1 VLPIALTELLFP
13 RQRTEP
19 WLDRRGFATS
29 AAIFLLSSIWVW
41 WHWSHVG
48 VLQYGPGSYQVPE
61 VYVGLA
67 LVVIA
72 TLVGATLRLHLSR
85 APRKAKRQVWPAW
98 LLGLMAFGHSLAWF
112 YLIALAY
119 VPASTLP
126 GVSAFIPIGIGAT
139 WVGLGL
145 LVVRYQSRS
154 RGWGD
159 RHRLAVITGASL
171 AGMLGGVSV
180 VLSASPLDQI
190 GKLVFDLIAIL
201 LFTLLARRLRR
212 RPSQEDG
219 YASISSLGSE
229 P

>member
-1 VLPIALTELLFP
+1 MSWKRYLLY
-13 RQRTEP
+13 
-19 WLDRRGFATS
+19 A
-29 AAIFLLSSIWVW
+29 
-41 WHWSHVG
+41 H
-48 VLQYGPGSYQVPE
+48 
-61 VYVGLA
+61 
-67 LVVIA
+67 
-72 TLVGATLRLHLSR
+72 
-85 APRKAKRQVWPAW
+85 
-98 LLGLMAFGHSLAWF
+98 
-112 YLIALAY
+112 
-119 VPASTLP
+119 ASTLP